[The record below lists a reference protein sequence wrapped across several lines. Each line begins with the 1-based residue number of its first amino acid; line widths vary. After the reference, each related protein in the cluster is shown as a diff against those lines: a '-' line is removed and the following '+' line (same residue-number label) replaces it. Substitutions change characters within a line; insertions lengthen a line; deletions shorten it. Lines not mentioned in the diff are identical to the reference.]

1 MCLVRN
7 AIVIL
12 AFVALLAG
20 CSKGKDLTQQQF
32 QVTAETLIGR
42 WSAVPKDL
50 TAENPGASDA
60 RGAAGEVI
68 KQRWDFKADQS
79 FEMSVDASLGAMA
92 GPALKNK
99 VVGTWR
105 VLTLQGHKLTLELSR
120 PAGGRQETAQV
131 TIVFESKDRC
141 TYDAG
146 DGELLV
152 LYRIPQT

>member
-1 MCLVRN
+1 MSLIRN
-7 AIVIL
+7 FIVML

-20 CSKGKDLTQQQF
+20 CSKGKGLTQQQL

-50 TAENPGASDA
+50 AAGGPDV

-68 KQRWDFKADQS
+68 KQRWEFKADQS

-105 VLTLQGHKLTLELSR
+105 ALMPRGDTLTLELSR
-120 PAGGRQETAQV
+120 PAGGQQVTAQV
-131 TIVFESKDRC
+131 TIVFQSKDKC

-152 LYRIPQT
+152 LSRIP